1 MSPLFN
7 IMKMLKKIY
16 LVLRCAMLRI
26 GRYVLKFQF
35 CLKFEVK
42 AGLDIDK
49 TNGEVTGVKNRGIE
63 EKKLLNSD
71 AD

>member
-16 LVLRCAMLRI
+16 LVLRRAMLRI
-26 GRYVLKFQF
+26 GCNVLRFQF

-42 AGLDIDK
+42 AELDIDK
-49 TNGEVTGVKNRGIE
+49 TNGEATGVKNWGIE
-63 EKKLLNSD
+63 EKKLLDND

>member
-1 MSPLFN
+1 MPPLFN
-7 IMKMLKKIY
+7 VMKMLKKIY
-16 LVLRCAMLRI
+16 LVLRRAMLRI
-26 GRYVLKFQF
+26 GRNVLRFQF

-49 TNGEVTGVKNRGIE
+49 TNGEATGVKNRGIE
-63 EKKLLNSD
+63 KKKLLDGD

>member
-16 LVLRCAMLRI
+16 LVLCRAMLRI
-26 GRYVLKFQF
+26 GRNVLKFQF

-63 EKKLLNSD
+63 EKELLDSD

>member
-7 IMKMLKKIY
+7 VMKMLKKIY
-16 LVLRCAMLRI
+16 LVLRRAMLRI
-26 GRYVLKFQF
+26 GRNVLRFQF

-49 TNGEVTGVKNRGIE
+49 TNGEATIE
-63 EKKLLNSD
+63 KKKLLDGD

>member
-7 IMKMLKKIY
+7 VMKMLNKIY
-16 LVLRCAMLRI
+16 LVLRRAMLRI
-26 GRYVLKFQF
+26 GRNVLRFQF

-49 TNGEVTGVKNRGIE
+49 TNGEATGVKNRGIE
-63 EKKLLNSD
+63 KKKLLDGD

>member
-7 IMKMLKKIY
+7 VMKMLKKIY
-16 LVLRCAMLRI
+16 LVLRRAMLRI
-26 GRYVLKFQF
+26 GRNVLKFQF

-49 TNGEVTGVKNRGIE
+49 SKNRGIE
-63 EKKLLNSD
+63 EKKLLDSD
-71 AD
+71 VD